1 MQVSYREPFKKSLLI
16 NRIPKCLALK
26 FLKFIFLFVLTG
38 LSISIQAQK
47 TDKVSLKNGDTL
59 TGEIM
64 SMKLGML
71 TYKMDGPG
79 TISIKWEY
87 VTGITSNKVFEF
99 TLRNGEI
106 VVSRLDSLFQS
117 HHLISLDDIIEI
129 IPIKDRFL
137 KRLVGDVNLGFNYT
151 KSNSILQSNFSSN
164 IAYII
169 PKKEFNLK
177 LNSVLTNYGK
187 DTSLTKKQD
196 VIASFMR
203 NLSKKYFWSTSLGWQ
218 ENTELGLAS
227 RYLVSGAVGWQ
238 PLTDNHNRLLAS
250 GGLSYNQEQSIET
263 SQFTGNLDALFEV
276 AYKRFYYSTPKLS
289 IDADY
294 LIYPGITD
302 WGRIRMQADLNVSV
316 EIFKDFQT
324 GLVFYYSYDN
334 KPPEG
339 SLSNSDFGIMFTVG
353 YIFGK

>member
-1 MQVSYREPFKKSLLI
+1 MILHDNQHTGSLKQI
-16 NRIPKCLALK
+16 Y
-26 FLKFIFLFVLTG
+26 FLFIFIFFLTG
-38 LSISIQAQK
+38 LSINTQAQK

-59 TGEIM
+59 TGEILN
-64 SMKLGML
+64 MKLGML

-87 VTGITSNKVFEF
+87 VTGIASNKIFDL

-106 VVSRLDSLFQS
+106 IVSTLDSLFKS
-117 HHLISLDDIIEI
+117 HHLTNLDDIIEI

-137 KRLVGDVNLGFNYT
+137 NRLIGDVNLGFNYT

-164 IAYII
+164 VSYTI
-169 PKKEFNLK
+169 PKREFILK
-177 LNSVLTNYGK
+177 LNSVLTNYGN

-196 VIASFMR
+196 ISLGFKWDFDK
-203 NLSKKYFWSTSLGWQ
+203 SYFWATTLGWQ
-218 ENTELGLAS
+218 QNTELGLAS
-227 RYLVSGAVGWQ
+227 RYLLSGAAGWQ
-238 PLTDNHNRLLAS
+238 PITDNHNRFLLS

-263 SQFTGNLDALFEV
+263 GQFTGNLDALFEV
-276 AYKRFYYSTPKLS
+276 VYKRFYYSTPKLS
-289 IDADY
+289 INADY
-294 LIYPGITD
+294 LIYPGISD
-302 WGRIRMQADLNVSV
+302 WGRIRMQADLNASV

-334 KPPEG
+334 RPPEG
-339 SLSNSDFGIMFTVG
+339 SLSNFDYGVMFTVG

>member
-1 MQVSYREPFKKSLLI
+1 MPFSV
-16 NRIPKCLALK
+16 NRHRKYYAGL
-26 FLKFIFLFVLTG
+26 FLKFMVVLAVTASG
-38 LSISIQAQK
+38 SSVYAQK
-47 TDKVSLKNGDTL
+47 TDNVTLRNGNIL

-64 SMKLGML
+64 SMKLGLL

-87 VTGITSNKVFEF
+87 VTAITSDKVFDF

-106 VVSRLDSLFQS
+106 IIGQMDSLFRTYRL
-117 HHLISLDDIIEI
+117 HSLDSIIEI

-137 KRLVGDVNLGFNYT
+137 TRMVGDVNLGFNYT

-164 IAYII
+164 TSYVI
-169 PKKEFNLK
+169 PTKEFNLK
-177 LNSVLTNYGK
+177 LNSILTNYGR

-196 VIASFMR
+196 IIGSFKR
-203 NLSKKYFWSTSLGWQ
+203 DFTKKYFWVASLGWQ
-218 ENTELGLAS
+218 QNTELGLAS
-227 RYLVSGAVGWQ
+227 RYLVTAAAGWQ

-250 GGLSYNQEQSIET
+250 AGLSYNQEQSIET
-263 SQFTGNLDALFEV
+263 SQFTGNLDALFEI
-276 AYKRFYYSTPKLS
+276 AFKRFYYSTPKLS
-289 IDADY
+289 INADY
-294 LIYPGITD
+294 LIFPGLSD

-339 SLSNSDFGIMFTVG
+339 SSSTYDYGIMFTVG
-353 YIFGK
+353 YVFGK

>member
-1 MQVSYREPFKKSLLI
+1 MILESRRNVQLHLPE
-16 NRIPKCLALK
+16 
-26 FLKFIFLFVLTG
+26 FLKYILICMLITSC
-38 LSISIQAQK
+38 LNIRAQK

-79 TISIKWEY
+79 TITIKWEY
-87 VTGITSNKVFEF
+87 VTSVKSNKTFEF

-106 VVSRLDSLFQS
+106 VVTSVDSLFK
-117 HHLISLDDIIEI
+117 HHDHTTLDDIIEI

-137 KRLVGDVNLGFNYT
+137 TRMQGDVNLGFNYT

-164 IAYII
+164 VAYII
-169 PKKEFNLK
+169 PKVEIMLK
-177 LNSVLTNYGK
+177 INSVITNYGK
-187 DTSLTKKQD
+187 DTSLTTKQD
-196 VIASFMR
+196 VIASLMR
-203 NLSKKYFWSTSLGWQ
+203 NLNKKYFWGTSLGWQ
-218 ENTELGLAS
+218 QNTELGLAN
-227 RYLVSGAVGWQ
+227 RFLVSGVFGWQ

-250 GGLSYNQEQSIET
+250 AGFSYNQEQSIET
-263 SQFTGNLDALFEV
+263 SQYSGNLDGLFEIG
-276 AYKRFYYSTPKLS
+276 YKRFYYSTPKLS

-316 EIFKDFQT
+316 EIFADFEV
-324 GLVFYYSYDN
+324 GLVAYYSYDN
-334 KPPEG
+334 KPPQG
-339 SLSNSDFGIMFTVG
+339 SLSTNDYGLMFTIG
-353 YIFGK
+353 YSFGK

>member
-1 MQVSYREPFKKSLLI
+1 MRWYNHRNTDGSSF
-16 NRIPKCLALK
+16 N
-26 FLKFIFLFVLTG
+26 FLKFIFLIVLSGSSVITHG
-38 LSISIQAQK
+38 QK
-47 TDKVSLKNGDTL
+47 TDKVVLLNKDTL
-59 TGEIM
+59 TGEIL

-79 TISIKWEY
+79 TIDIKWEY
-87 VTGITSNKVFEF
+87 VTGIASKKVFDF

-106 VVSRLDSLFQS
+106 VVGSLDSLFKS
-117 HHLISLDDIIEI
+117 HQKIILNDIIEI

-137 KRLVGDVNLGFNYT
+137 HRLVGDVSLGINYT

-169 PKKEFNLK
+169 PKSEYDLK

-196 VIASFMR
+196 VTGSYMR
-203 NLSKKYFWSTSLGWQ
+203 NLNKNYFWAISLGWQ
-218 ENTELGLAS
+218 QNTELGLAS
-227 RYLVSGAVGWQ
+227 RYLLNGTFGLQ
-238 PLTDNHNRLLAS
+238 PLTDNHNRLLAAA
-250 GGLSYNQEQSIET
+250 GFSYNQEQSVET
-263 SQFTGNLDALFEV
+263 GQFSGNLDALFNIS
-276 AYKRFYYSTPKLS
+276 YKRFYYSTPKLS
-289 IDADY
+289 INASY
-294 LIYPGITD
+294 SVFPGISD

-334 KPPEG
+334 KPPQG
-339 SLSNSDFGIMFTVG
+339 SLSTNDYGILFTVG
-353 YIFGK
+353 YTFGK

>member
-1 MQVSYREPFKKSLLI
+1 
-16 NRIPKCLALK
+16 
-26 FLKFIFLFVLTG
+26 
-38 LSISIQAQK
+38 
-47 TDKVSLKNGDTL
+47 VSLKNGDRI

-64 SMKLGML
+64 SMKLGKL
-71 TYKMDGPG
+71 AFKMDGPG

-87 VTGITSNKVFEF
+87 VTEITSNKVFDF

-106 VVSRLDSLFQS
+106 VVSSLDSLFQS
-117 HHLISLDDIIEI
+117 HHGVSLDDIIEI
-129 IPIKDRFL
+129 TPIKDRFL

-164 IAYII
+164 ISYII
-169 PKKEFNLK
+169 PKRQLNLK

-196 VIASFMR
+196 VIASFR
-203 NLSKKYFWSTSLGWQ
+203 RDFSKKYFWATSLGWQ
-218 ENTELGLAS
+218 QNTELGLAS
-227 RYLVSGAVGWQ
+227 RYLVSAAAGWQ

-250 GGLSYNQEQSIET
+250 AGLSYNQEQSIET
-263 SQFTGNLDALFEV
+263 GQFTGNLDALFEI

-294 LIYPGITD
+294 LIYPGLSD
-302 WGRIRMQADLNVSV
+302 WGRIRMQSDLNVSV
-316 EIFKDFQT
+316 EIFSDFQV

-339 SLSNSDFGIMFTVG
+339 SSSTNDFGVMFTLG
-353 YIFGK
+353 YEFGK

>member
-1 MQVSYREPFKKSLLI
+1 MLISVSRYTKNCPGR
-16 NRIPKCLALK
+16 
-26 FLKFIFLFVLTG
+26 FLKFTMILIVTVYGSRLY
-38 LSISIQAQK
+38 AQK
-47 TDKVSLKNGDTL
+47 TDNLKLKNGNIL

-64 SMKLGML
+64 SMKLGLL

-87 VTGITSNKVFEF
+87 VTAISSDKVYDF

-106 VVSRLDSLFQS
+106 IIGQLDSLFKTYRL
-117 HHLISLDDIIEI
+117 HSLDSIIEI

-137 KRLVGDVNLGFNYT
+137 TRLVGDVNLGFNYT
-151 KSNSILQSNFSSN
+151 KSNSILQSNFTSN
-164 IAYII
+164 ISYVI

-177 LNSVLTNYGK
+177 LNSILTNYGK
-187 DTSLTKKQD
+187 DTSLTMKQD
-196 VIASFMR
+196 VIAGYKRDFT
-203 NLSKKYFWSTSLGWQ
+203 KKYFWATSLGWQ
-218 ENTELGLAS
+218 QNTELGLAG
-227 RYLVSGAVGWQ
+227 RYLVTAAAGWQ

-250 GGLSYNQEQSIET
+250 AGLSYNQEQSIET
-263 SQFTGNLDALFEV
+263 SQFTGNLDALFEI

-289 IDADY
+289 INADY
-294 LIYPGITD
+294 LIFPGLSD

-339 SLSNSDFGIMFTVG
+339 SSSTNDYGIMFTLG
-353 YIFGK
+353 YVFGK

>member
-1 MQVSYREPFKKSLLI
+1 
-16 NRIPKCLALK
+16 
-26 FLKFIFLFVLTG
+26 
-38 LSISIQAQK
+38 
-47 TDKVSLKNGDTL
+47 
-59 TGEIM
+59 
-64 SMKLGML
+64 MKLGML
-71 TYKMDGPG
+71 SYKMDGPG

-87 VTGITSNKVFEF
+87 VTGITSNKVFDF
-99 TLRNGEI
+99 TLRDGEI
-106 VVSRLDSLFQS
+106 IVSRLDSLLQS
-117 HHLISLDDIIEI
+117 HHLASLDDIIEI

-137 KRLVGDVNLGFNYT
+137 NRLVGDVNLGINYT
-151 KSNSILQSNFSSN
+151 KSNSILQSNFTSN
-164 IAYII
+164 ISYII
-169 PKKEFNLK
+169 PKREISLK

-196 VIASFMR
+196 VFAGYMR
-203 NLSKKYFWSTSLGWQ
+203 NLSKKYFWAGTLGWQ

-227 RYLVSGAVGWQ
+227 RYLVSAAFGWQ

-263 SQFTGNLDALFEV
+263 SQFTGNLDALFDIV
-276 AYKRFYYSTPKLS
+276 YKRFYYSTPKLS
-289 IDADY
+289 INAEY

-316 EIFKDFQT
+316 EIFKDFQI

-339 SLSNSDFGIMFTVG
+339 SSSTNDYGILFTIG

>member
-1 MQVSYREPFKKSLLI
+1 MCWHNHRNTVRYSS
-16 NRIPKCLALK
+16 K
-26 FLKFIFLFVLTG
+26 FLKFLFLIAITG
-38 LSISIQAQK
+38 FSISARGQK
-47 TDKVSLKNGDTL
+47 TDKVVLLNGDTL
-59 TGEIM
+59 TGEIL

-79 TISIKWEY
+79 TIDIKWEY
-87 VTGITSNKVFEF
+87 ITGIASNKVFDF

-106 VVSRLDSLFQS
+106 IVGSLDSLFKS
-117 HHLISLDDIIEI
+117 HQKIILNDIIEI

-137 KRLVGDVNLGFNYT
+137 NRLVGDVSLGINYT

-164 IAYII
+164 TSYII
-169 PKKEFNLK
+169 PKREFNLK

-196 VIASFMR
+196 VVGSYMR
-203 NLSKKYFWSTSLGWQ
+203 NLNKNYFWAVSLGWQ
-218 ENTELGLAS
+218 QNTELGLAS
-227 RYLVSGAVGWQ
+227 RYLLSGTYGLQ
-238 PLTDNHNRLLAS
+238 PLTDNHNRLLAAA
-250 GGLSYNQEQSIET
+250 GLSYNQEQSVE
-263 SQFTGNLDALFEV
+263 SGQFSGNLDALFNIS
-276 AYKRFYYSTPKLS
+276 YKRFYYSTPKLS
-289 IDADY
+289 INASY
-294 LIYPGITD
+294 SIYPGITD

-334 KPPEG
+334 KPPQG
-339 SLSNSDFGIMFTVG
+339 SLSTNDYGILFSIG